1 MTALKESVF
10 NHHIF
15 CLSSYSFLWIP
26 KVSYTVLE
34 FTVFSFLCVWPDFCY
49 KYLLSTYI
57 LNPILTKTLSS
68 EYIVFL
74 LRQINSSK
82 NNTKNWC
89 QSWESNPKSMWHKK
103 DTLIYYAIKISQS
116 IPYVCIFS
124 IYNCSIYFSMEVLMS
139 PCICLSDIYFIF
151 NKCFKIHILQCC
163 QGNNNGYSQSP
174 HSVIFL

>member
-82 NNTKNWC
+82 NNTKKLVP
-89 QSWESNPKSMWHKK
+89 E
-103 DTLIYYAIKISQS
+103 LGIKPQV
-116 IPYVCIFS
+116 YVAQ
-124 IYNCSIYFSMEVLMS
+124 ER
-139 PCICLSDIYFIF
+139 
-151 NKCFKIHILQCC
+151 
-163 QGNNNGYSQSP
+163 YSY
-174 HSVIFL
+174 LLCY